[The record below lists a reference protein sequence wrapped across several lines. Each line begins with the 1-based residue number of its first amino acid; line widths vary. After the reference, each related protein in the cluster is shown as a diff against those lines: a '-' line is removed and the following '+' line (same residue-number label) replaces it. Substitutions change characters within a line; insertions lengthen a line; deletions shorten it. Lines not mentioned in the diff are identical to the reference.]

1 MADEHVSQKITKY
14 FEQYPQK
21 KYAKGHIFIHAGDQ
35 PERILYLVKGKIR
48 QYDIS
53 YRGDEVVVNVFKP
66 GAFLPML
73 WALTD
78 TPNQYFFDAETD
90 VVVRVAPREEVVE
103 FLRQNPEVT
112 FDLLTRVYIGLNGLL
127 GRMVQLM
134 SGSARSR
141 LIHEVLVECK
151 RFGNE
156 QQDGGYIVA
165 VTEGDIAARA
175 GLTRETVSREIKKLS
190 KLGLMEM
197 THRGIAVRDIVL
209 LESEIN
215 S

>member
-1 MADEHVSQKITKY
+1 
-14 FEQYPQK
+14 
-21 KYAKGHIFIHAGDQ
+21 
-35 PERILYLVKGKIR
+35 
-48 QYDIS
+48 
-53 YRGDEVVVNVFKP
+53 
-66 GAFLPML
+66 
-73 WALTD
+73 
-78 TPNQYFFDAETD
+78 
-90 VVVRVAPREEVVE
+90 
-103 FLRQNPEVT
+103 
-112 FDLLTRVYIGLNGLL
+112 LTRVYIGLNGLL